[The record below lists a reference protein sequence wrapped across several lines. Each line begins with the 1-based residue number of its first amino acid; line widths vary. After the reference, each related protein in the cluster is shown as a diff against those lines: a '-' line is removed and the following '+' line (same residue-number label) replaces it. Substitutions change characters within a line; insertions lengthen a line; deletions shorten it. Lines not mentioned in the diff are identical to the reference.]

1 MLVEMRVTKPDH
13 GDVYPLR
20 TLGPERRRQPA
31 RGLWDAGRLGVAEIA
46 EMVDVPS
53 SEDEAV
59 AEIGMRVLLKRRHVE
74 RDDVLIVPEQPAR

>member
-1 MLVEMRVTKPDH
+1 MLVEVRVTKPNH

-20 TLGPERRRQPA
+20 ALGTERRRQPA
-31 RGLWDAGRLGVAEIA
+31 RGLCNAGRLGLAEIA

-59 AEIGMRVLLKRRHVE
+59 AEIGLRVLLNWRHVE
-74 RDDVLIVPEQPAR
+74 RDDVLIVPEQSAR